1 MHASPRTRRSSASLL
16 ALASILL
23 VAACA
28 AAPTNPSPSAPSS
41 APPSAP
47 SSAAPSQAADP
58 GPAIA
63 IDDLVADSTGKDGQL
78 VRVTGNFFADQ
89 QTGARLCGVM
99 LESYPPQCGGGAVR
113 LVGEV
118 PAAFV
123 AQLDTTTEPGLA
135 KAWWGYVT
143 VVGTYHA
150 AGADGKPAI
159 QLGTIALQPIG

>member
-1 MHASPRTRRSSASLL
+1 MHVSPRARRSSAGFLVL
-16 ALASILL
+16 VSILL
-23 VAACA
+23 VSACA
-28 AAPTNPSPSAPSS
+28 AVPTNPSPSPVPGQPSGV
-41 APPSAP
+41 PP
-47 SSAAPSQAADP
+47 SAAPSQAADP

-63 IDDLVADSTGKDGQL
+63 IDDLLADSTGKDGQR
-78 VRVTGNFFADQ
+78 VRVTGNFFGDPT
-89 QTGARLCGVM
+89 TGARLCGVM
-99 LESYPPQCGGGAVR
+99 LESYPPQCGGGTVR

-118 PAAFV
+118 PAAFI

-159 QLGTIALQPIG
+159 QLDSIAIEPTS

>member
-1 MHASPRTRRSSASLL
+1 MHASPRARRSSAAFLVLASLL
-16 ALASILL
+16 L
-23 VAACA
+23 VSACA
-28 AAPTNPSPSAPSS
+28 AATTTPAPSPASS
-41 APPSAP
+41 VPP
-47 SSAAPSQAADP
+47 SAAPSQAVDP

-63 IDDLVADSTGKDGQL
+63 IDDLVANSTATDGQA
-78 VRVTGNFFADQ
+78 VRVTGNFFADP

-99 LESYPPQCGGGAVR
+99 LESYPPQCGGAAVR

-118 PAAFV
+118 PAAFI

-159 QLGTIALQPIG
+159 QFGTIAIQPIG